1 MKLLTTLPTL
11 FALLL
16 ASLLPQLS
24 RASDISL
31 PDIGLSASAGIPEED
46 ENQYARQLLRAMRNA
61 GVLVEDPLLEEYLNT
76 LAIRLTEVSEK
87 PEQRYAFVM
96 LREPSLNAFATP
108 GGLIAVHTGL
118 ITAAENEAELAAVLA
133 HEIAHVTQK
142 HIVRAMER
150 AQKSQW
156 PVLLASLAAMALA
169 KDGDAKAGALTTGFA
184 ALQQLQINYTRAN
197 EFEADRIGIRT
208 LKRAGFD
215 VHAMAG
221 MFGRMQRA
229 TVIAPE
235 ERLPEFLRTHP
246 VTTTRISEAKARA
259 QELGADQ
266 TQPVVSSDIYRWM
279 RARVRV
285 IELENPHNAIRLFR
299 EAKRSQPHAVE
310 LDYGI
315 AVAAMIARD
324 APLARRTLQGIRPTA
339 ETRMAYQIA
348 MAELL
353 RLEGGDWMQSYEKL
367 AEAYPNHRVVARS
380 FAHAL
385 LEASGA
391 EAGRRVVE
399 LMRPLI
405 GVSSSDPALYE
416 LLGRGHELSGDEIR
430 AGEAYARAYAL
441 RGAFEDALLQ
451 LQSLAQ
457 RPRLDYYQRARL
469 DAQIAELTPV
479 VIAVRERYGKRVYL
493 QADDSRRGLM
503 P

>member
-1 MKLLTTLPTL
+1 MNFRTALTVLCSLLLTVTL
-11 FALLL
+11 
-16 ASLLPQLS
+16 SH
-24 RASDISL
+24 RAVAADIDL

-87 PEQRYAFVM
+87 PEQRYGFVM
-96 LREPSLNAFATP
+96 LRDRSLNAFATP

-118 ITAAENEAELAAVLA
+118 ITAAENESELAAVIA
-133 HEIAHVTQK
+133 HEIAHVSQK
-142 HIVRAMER
+142 HIVRAIER
-150 AQKSQW
+150 SQKAQW

-169 KDGDAKAGALTTGFA
+169 RDADAKMGALTTGFA
-184 ALQQLQINYTRAN
+184 AIQQLQINYTRSN

-259 QELGADQ
+259 VELGADQ
-266 TQPVVSSDIYRWM
+266 IRPVVNSDIYRWM
-279 RARVRV
+279 RARVKV
-285 IELENPHNAIRLFR
+285 VELEDPRTAIRQFE
-299 EAKRSQPHAVE
+299 EAKRTQPNANE

-315 AVAAMIARD
+315 AVAALLARD
-324 APLARRTLQGIRPTA
+324 APLARRTLAQLRPSS
-339 ETRMAYQIA
+339 ETRMAYRIA
-348 MAELL
+348 QAELL
-353 RLEGGDWMQSYEKL
+353 RLENGDWLESYEQL
-367 AEAYPNHRVVARS
+367 ASAYPNHRVVARS
-380 FAHAL
+380 FATAL
-385 LEASGA
+385 LESATPS
-391 EAGRRVVE
+391 AGQRVVE
-399 LMRPLI
+399 LMKPLI
-405 GVSSSDPALYE
+405 GLASSDPALYE
-416 LLGRGHELSGDEIR
+416 LLGRGHELAGDEIR
-430 AGEAYARAYAL
+430 AGEAYARAHAL

-451 LQSLAQ
+451 LQTLAS

-479 VIAVRERYGKRVYL
+479 VIAVRERYGDRT
-493 QADDSRRGLM
+493 QQRATDARNGLL